1 MSCDS
6 STFSGESVECQ
17 WSKLMWKPSRCF
29 GRVAAIARD
38 ERLRRDA
45 FGFRLQH
52 DRRAVRV
59 VGADEMHLVA
69 LHPLEAHPDVGLD
82 VLHDVADVERA
93 VRVRQRRRDEQP
105 AAAGGAAGSRTSG
118 KTLRLAGETS
128 ILAKARD
135 AEYRTR
141 PIFG

>member
-17 WSKLMWKPSRCF
+17 WSKLMWKPASCF
-29 GRVAAIARD
+29 GRVARD
-38 ERLRRDA
+38 RRDQRLRRHA
-45 FGFRLQH
+45 LGLGLEH

-82 VLHDVADVERA
+82 VLHDVADVER
-93 VRVRQRRRDEQP
+93 RR
-105 AAAGGAAGSRTSG
+105 SRTAAPS
-118 KTLRLAGETS
+118 
-128 ILAKARD
+128 
-135 AEYRTR
+135 
-141 PIFG
+141 

>member
-29 GRVAAIARD
+29 GRVAAISRD
-38 ERLRRDA
+38 ELLRRDA
-45 FGFRLQH
+45 FGLRLQH

-59 VGADEMHLVA
+59 VGADEVHLVP
-69 LHPLEAHPDVGLD
+69 LHALEAHPDVGLD

-93 VRVRQRRRDEQP
+93 VRVRQRRRDEQL
-105 AAAGGAAGSRTSG
+105 AAAGRRRIADIG
-118 KTLRLAGETS
+118 KTLRCAG
-128 ILAKARD
+128 
-135 AEYRTR
+135 
-141 PIFG
+141 